1 MTIANR
7 KSVARF
13 YIKVLEDMHRQPV
26 KIEDTGDP
34 NIPALN
40 MLDHCLYMCHELLG
54 FIDQRRIDKADRW
67 LGFVQGVFAAYCM
80 YTIKEMAQ
88 HNRIGVDMAVGTGV
102 VNNGIRN

>member
-40 MLDHCLYMCHELLG
+40 MLDHCLYMCHEILS

-67 LGFVQGVFAAYCM
+67 IGFIQGVFAAYCM
-80 YTIKEMAQ
+80 YTIREMAE
-88 HNRIGVDMAVGTGV
+88 HNRTGAGTV
-102 VNNGIRN
+102 